1 MTTISELP
9 LVICCNQNIAVWL
22 DFQHLL
28 IWVVNNVVYIVK
40 DWRLKCELDIAII
53 ITCLLGATNL
63 PGEKKQVGLHRSKR
77 RPLPDLHLSSSIIV
91 IENNLLYWHKSK
103 EKSLLNMLLA
113 MPDM

>member
-1 MTTISELP
+1 MYLTTISELP

-40 DWRLKCELDIAII
+40 DWRLKCELDIASI

-77 RPLPDLHLSSSIIV
+77 RPLLNMHLSSSIEV
-91 IENNLLYWHKSK
+91 F
-103 EKSLLNMLLA
+103 EKNIFFIGI
-113 MPDM
+113 